1 MIPAKLKQLLSQFI
15 VLVLFILTALGF
27 YLAIKVAFFSSFI
40 NIMLIIIS
48 IFILIVACGEMDRIH
63 GFGKYSGTT
72 ESQSESQ
79 SESQP
84 QQDSHTGHHHP
95 HPHKP

>member
-1 MIPAKLKQLLSQFI
+1 MKLPETAKRLISQFI

-27 YLAIKVAFFSSFI
+27 YLAIKVVFFSSFI

-79 SESQP
+79 
-84 QQDSHTGHHHP
+84 QDINTEHHHP

>member
-40 NIMLIIIS
+40 NIKLIIIS

>member
-1 MIPAKLKQLLSQFI
+1 MIPAKLKQLFSQFI

-79 SESQP
+79 P
-84 QQDSHTGHHHP
+84 QQDNHTEHHHP

>member
-72 ESQSESQ
+72 ESQSESIP
-79 SESQP
+79 QP
-84 QQDSHTGHHHP
+84 HDNDEPHHHP